1 MSRCARLLLLA
12 AAAAVASGARGAELD
27 RTEAFIGYSERTAPP
42 SGAPLALGEPGVSR
56 PYWSGRLLLQRTAR
70 LRPWG
75 SATAPSRRHP
85 ARGAARRA
93 CPPPQ
98 AARQALPPGVSRRA

>member
-42 SGAPLALGEPGVSR
+42 SGTPSCPWEPGFC
-56 PYWSGRLLLQRTAR
+56 PFWSGGLLPQRTAR

-75 SATAPSRRHP
+75 GATAPSSRHP

-93 CPPPQ
+93 RTCPQ
-98 AARQALPPGVSRRA
+98 AARQRVPARVSRRA